1 MLFSRQLLKGSQ
13 DFFFRLN
20 ILISIY
26 FLKYKTIEIHAR
38 AFLPLNI
45 SAVGSVSSAQVRPVM
60 KNWIA
65 GLPGSIENPPK
76 YWKLFFQTLLFFFE
90 TPDIEENW
98 MFCCFLKFI
107 SIYVTNWQTWDLEWI
122 NDGLVMLYQNAY
134 LLSRLQIRNDEK
146 TSLTSF
152 NSYVWFW
159 TVDLLRTNHKIPPWK
174 FLEISKV
181 YKDLFWCVICGT
193 FKLLSQ
199 NLLVN
204 KHKLQISKLLKIN
217 QVPSNLVQNKFQKC
231 CQK

>member
-1 MLFSRQLLKGSQ
+1 
-13 DFFFRLN
+13 
-20 ILISIY
+20 
-26 FLKYKTIEIHAR
+26 
-38 AFLPLNI
+38 
-45 SAVGSVSSAQVRPVM
+45 M

-76 YWKLFFQTLLFFFE
+76 YWKLFFQTLLIFFE

-107 SIYVTNWQTWDLEWI
+107 SIYVTNLQTWDLEWWI
-122 NDGLVMLYQNAY
+122 IDGISECLPFVAVTDSKCRKNFL
-134 LLSRLQIRNDEK
+134 DV
-146 TSLTSF
+146 
-152 NSYVWFW
+152 VWFW
-159 TVDLLRTNHKIPPWK
+159 CLINSRPVTNHKIPPWK

-193 FKLLSQ
+193 FNLLSQ